1 MKKLFTLLTFTLL
14 LFAAPVF
21 SQGTDPVEPPAIE
34 NYFIDLTALST
45 LVVILSLALFS
56 VVKVPVIWAKQ
67 IITWLI
73 SIGLAFV
80 GQIWNIGMFEGIN
93 TIWTILLGVAGG
105 LLANGIYDATFV
117 QMILEFLK
125 IKIPSKR

>member
-1 MKKLFTLLTFTLL
+1 MKKLFAILTFAVLMFTI
-14 LFAAPVF
+14 PVF
-21 SQGTDPVEPPAIE
+21 SQGTDPVDPPVIE
-34 NYFIDLTALST
+34 NYFVDLGALSG

-56 VVKVPVIWAKQ
+56 VVKIPVLWAKQ

-80 GQIWNIGMFEGIN
+80 GQIWNIGIFEGVN
-93 TIWTILLGVAGG
+93 TVWTIILGVGGG

-117 QMILEFLK
+117 QMMLEFLK
-125 IKIPSKR
+125 IKIPTKR